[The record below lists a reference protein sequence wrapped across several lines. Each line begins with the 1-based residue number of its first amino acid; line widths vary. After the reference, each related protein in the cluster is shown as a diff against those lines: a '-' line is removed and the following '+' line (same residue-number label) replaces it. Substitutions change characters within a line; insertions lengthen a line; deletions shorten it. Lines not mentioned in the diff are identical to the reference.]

1 MNPLSSPRSSFQPR
15 RRGWPLG
22 FSLAALGV
30 TAALVGASPAQD
42 RAKAPTFD
50 GTALAG
56 SMEQRSN
63 GNPICGLGKE
73 FHAGRRAALRAK
85 LDPGVVVLRGLPSP
99 RQNLRFHQDKNFWY
113 LTGVESPSVA
123 FVMDV
128 ESGKEIL
135 FVNRPSSWR
144 EQWEGE
150 IWDTDDQW
158 IKDLTGI
165 QDLRSKRKLED
176 VIEELLDEGESLYTF
191 GSSHIGLS
199 GSYDTAGKFD
209 KAQKADKWDG
219 RITREKAFMQRLEER
234 FGREVK
240 DITGPLREL
249 RLVKEPE
256 ELAAIRR
263 ASRAGGLAIME
274 GIRSTRPGLGEWDL
288 GALMSWVQQRHG
300 AIGPA
305 YSAIV
310 GSGHNSL
317 VLHYNASVRRMEDGE
332 VVLVDFGPEVDKYV
346 TDITR
351 TWPVNGKFTER
362 QAELYDAVLDA
373 QAAGIA
379 ASKPGS
385 TLREVNQACSDVLTE
400 RGFQEFMAHGAV
412 HWVGMEVHDP
422 PPPGKVT
429 LAPGMVFTIE
439 PGLYEQ
445 ATGIGIRIEDVVVI
459 TEDGCEI
466 LTPECPK
473 SRSEIEALVA
483 EEGVLD
489 WMDRR

>member
-1 MNPLSSPRSSFQPR
+1 MV
-15 RRGWPLG
+15 
-22 FSLAALGV
+22 ALGLTGLAV
-30 TAALVGASPAQD
+30 SQDAPAPKAQ
-42 RAKAPTFD
+42 APTFE

-73 FHAGRRAALRAK
+73 FHAGRRAALREK
-85 LDPGVVVLRGLPSP
+85 LSPGVVVLRGLPGP
-99 RQNLRFHQDKNFWY
+99 RQNVRFHQDKNFWY
-113 LTGVESPSVA
+113 LTGVESPNVA

-128 ESGKEIL
+128 ATGKEVL
-135 FVNRPSSWR
+135 FVNRPSSWK
-144 EQWEGE
+144 EKWEGE

-165 QDLRSKRKLED
+165 QDLRTKGELEET
-176 VIEELLDEGESLYTF
+176 IEELLDPGETLYTF
-191 GSSHIGLS
+191 AASHIGLS
-199 GSYDTAGKFD
+199 GSYDTAGRFD
-209 KAQKADKWDG
+209 KAQRADKWDG
-219 RITREKAFMQRLEER
+219 RPTREAAFIAKLEER
-234 FGREVK
+234 FDREVE
-240 DITGPLREL
+240 DISGPLRTL

-274 GIRSTRPGLGEWDL
+274 GVRSSRPGMGEWDL
-288 GALMSWVQQRHG
+288 AALMSWVQQRHG

-310 GSGHNSL
+310 GSGHNAL

-332 VVLVDFGPEVDKYV
+332 LVLVDFGPEVDKYV

-351 TWPVNGKFTER
+351 TWPVNGRFSER
-362 QAELYDAVLDA
+362 QAELYDAVLAA
-373 QAAGIA
+373 QLAGIA
-379 ASKPGS
+379 AAKPGA
-385 TLREVNQACSDVLTE
+385 TLGEVNQACTEVLTE
-400 RGFQEFMAHGAV
+400 KGFKEFMAHGAV

-422 PPPGKVT
+422 PPPGDVT
-429 LAPGMVFTIE
+429 LGPGMVFTIE

-473 SRSEIEALVA
+473 ERSELEALVA